1 MKNIVEVNSLKE
13 NAILKEA
20 VITCHATVHDIPV
33 EISVQKIIFA
43 KTHFTSYSTFKIEL
57 R

>member
-1 MKNIVEVNSLKE
+1 MKNTVEVNSLNE

-20 VITCHATVHDIPV
+20 VISCHATVHDIPV
-33 EISVQKIIFA
+33 EISVQKIVFA

>member
-1 MKNIVEVNSLKE
+1 MKNTVEVNSLDE

-20 VITCHATVHDIPV
+20 IIICHAKVHDIPV
-33 EISVQKIIFA
+33 EISVQKIVFA